1 VRHPLRRIAVQG
13 AWYAAGSAL
22 VKVSGLILLPVVTN
36 TRFLSVAD
44 YGFWGVLEISA
55 QIAVATLGLALT
67 VGLVRFYNEPWGG
80 DRALAATWWMTAG
93 IVGLLAAVGAVAV
106 AGFAPVPLRPVYA
119 WLLVHTAGELLLAVP
134 LAYLRARE
142 RALLH
147 TLVQGLKLTTLV
159 AVALVLMVRHGQGL
173 AGLAR
178 ALAISTGATL
188 VIAVAWSRRAAFVQ
202 PLFDRTLATRLLR
215 FSVPLVLG
223 GLGSMVLNAGDRYV
237 LAGLRPPE
245 DLAYYSLASRFG
257 GVVNML
263 AVQPLNLAWMPLLFR
278 LREDQRPGVLR
289 LLVPYLAIALCAAV
303 IVISIFAAP
312 VLRLMGSDPVY
323 AEQAVPLIPW
333 VGLGFAAFG
342 LAVVTTGVLALF
354 HRTRTVSLCI
364 LVVATLNIALNFALV
379 PRFGATGSAV
389 ATLVSYLALD
399 IAHFRLIARLVPNRY
414 PWGRI
419 LGVAAVSAAAAF
431 AGALRPYTG
440 GAEDW
445 CFRGGLLAAWA
456 AALLVTRWFTFA
468 EMREIARVLRGPG
481 GTT

>member
-1 VRHPLRRIAVQG
+1 MRHPLRRIAVQG

-22 VKVSGLILLPVVTN
+22 VKVSGLILLPVLTN

-44 YGFWGVLEISA
+44 YGLWGVLEISA
-55 QIAVATLGLALT
+55 QIAISTLGLALA

-93 IVGLLAAVGAVAV
+93 IAGLLAAVGGVLVARV
-106 AGFAPVPLRPVYA
+106 APAPLRPVYG
-119 WLLVHTAGELLLAVP
+119 WLLAHTAGELLLAVP

-142 RALLH
+142 RALFH
-147 TLVQGLKLTTLV
+147 TLVQGLKLFLLV
-159 AVALVLMVRHGQGL
+159 GMALFLMVRQGQGL
-173 AGLAR
+173 AGLTR
-178 ALAISTGATL
+178 ALAISTGVTL
-188 VIAVAWSRRAAFVQ
+188 VIAVAWTRRAAFVR
-202 PLFDRTLATRLLR
+202 PLFDGALASRLLR

-278 LREDQRPGVLR
+278 LREDQRAGVLR
-289 LLVPYLAIALCAAV
+289 LLVPYLAIALCAGV
-303 IVISIFAAP
+303 IVISVFAAP
-312 VLRLMGSDPVY
+312 VLHVMGSDPAY
-323 AEQAVPLIPW
+323 AKQGVPLIPW
-333 VGLGFAAFG
+333 VGFGFAAFG

-354 HRTRTVSLCI
+354 HRTRTVSLWI
-364 LVVATLNIALNFALV
+364 LLTAALNIALNFTLV
-379 PRFGATGSAV
+379 PRFGPAGSAV

-399 IAHFRLIARLVPNRY
+399 IAHFRLIAPLVPNRY
-414 PWGRI
+414 PWVRI
-419 LGVAAVSAAAAF
+419 IGVAGLSAAAAF

-440 GAEDW
+440 SVADW
-445 CFRGGLLAAWA
+445 GFRVGLLVAWA
-456 AALLVTRWFTFA
+456 AAMLVTRWFTIA
-468 EMREIARVLRGPG
+468 ELREIAAVRKAG
-481 GTT
+481 